1 MTIRHLNELVSSYK
15 PNILFLTELK
25 CSDVS
30 RIDNLALSCIFSCY
44 EFVPSARK
52 AGEGRGLLLM

>member
-1 MTIRHLNELVSSYK
+1 MTIRHLKELVSSYK
-15 PNILFLTELK
+15 PNILFLSELK

-30 RIDNLALSCIFSCY
+30 KIDNLALSCSFSCY
-44 EFVPSARK
+44 EFVPSTGK